1 MLGAIY
7 VEIAEAYYGVLE
19 NLRNKALKFLNTE
32 LTEILVEFEEKY
44 IPKIEK
50 EKRK

>member
-1 MLGAIY
+1 MMFSRKL
-7 VEIAEAYYGVLE
+7 
-19 NLRNKALKFLNTE
+19 KKQALKFLNTE

-44 IPKIEK
+44 IPKIEG